1 MIAVAVV
8 DNKSDVVFDFRQ
20 LLEMIQRDYQLDAQ
34 DVVSLLND
42 AAKNY
47 TQYPELEQLFDTL
60 SETKNSIIQQYNDG
74 IWGDAWLIAQEEI
87 QNTQEEIRAE
97 IDNLRSKSRKNN
109 TKEDIARRLENI
121 VSNMDGIL

>member
-8 DNKSDVVFDFRQ
+8 NNKSDVVFDFRQ

-47 TQYPELEQLFDTL
+47 NQYSELEPIFDTL

-87 QNTQEEIRAE
+87 QNAQEEIRAE

>member
-8 DNKSDVVFDFRQ
+8 NKTPELIDYDHFC
-20 LLEMIQRDYQLDAQ
+20 EMIERDYQMDRQ
-34 DVVSLLND
+34 DVADIISD
-42 AAKNY
+42 GFEEY
-47 TQYPELEQLFDTL
+47 QTHPELETVVNAVSQEFGPNP
-60 SETKNSIIQQYNDG
+60 SKVDG
-74 IWGDAWLIAQEEI
+74 VWGDAYYIAYEEI

-97 IDNLRSKSRKNN
+97 INALRSTSRKGN

>member
-8 DNKSDVVFDFRQ
+8 DNKSDVIFDFRQ
-20 LLEMIQRDYQLDAQ
+20 LLEMIQRDYQLDTQ
-34 DVVSLLND
+34 DVVNLLND

-47 TQYPELEQLFDTL
+47 TQYPELEPIFNTL
-60 SETKNSIIQQYNDG
+60 SETKNSLIQQHQDG
-74 IWGDAWLIAQEEI
+74 VWGDSWLIACEEL

>member
-1 MIAVAVV
+1 MITVAVV
-8 DNKSDVVFDFRQ
+8 NNKSDVVFDFRQ
-20 LLEMIQRDYQLDAQ
+20 LLEMIQRDYQLDTQ

-47 TQYPELEQLFDTL
+47 TQYPELEPIFDTL

>member
-34 DVVSLLND
+34 DVASLLND

-87 QNTQEEIRAE
+87 QNAQEEISAE
-97 IDNLRSKSRKNN
+97 IDNLRSKSRKGN

>member
-60 SETKNSIIQQYNDG
+60 SETKNGIIQQYNDG

-87 QNTQEEIRAE
+87 QNAQEEISAE
-97 IDNLRSKSRKNN
+97 IDNLRSKSRKGN

>member
-1 MIAVAVV
+1 MITVAVV
-8 DNKSDVVFDFRQ
+8 NNKSDVVFDFRQ
-20 LLEMIQRDYQLDAQ
+20 LLEMIQRDYQLDTQ

-47 TQYPELEQLFDTL
+47 NQYPELEPIFDTL

-74 IWGDAWLIAQEEI
+74 IWGDSWLIAQEEI
-87 QNTQEEIRAE
+87 QNAQEEICAE

>member
-8 DNKSDVVFDFRQ
+8 NNKSDVVFDFRQ
-20 LLEMIQRDYQLDAQ
+20 LLEMIQRDYQLDTQ
-34 DVVSLLND
+34 DVVGLLND

-60 SETKNSIIQQYNDG
+60 SETKNSIIKQYSDG
-74 IWGDAWLIAQEEI
+74 IWDDAWLIACEEI
-87 QNTQEEIRAE
+87 RNTQEEIRAE
-97 IDNLRSKSRKNN
+97 IDNLRSKSRKGN